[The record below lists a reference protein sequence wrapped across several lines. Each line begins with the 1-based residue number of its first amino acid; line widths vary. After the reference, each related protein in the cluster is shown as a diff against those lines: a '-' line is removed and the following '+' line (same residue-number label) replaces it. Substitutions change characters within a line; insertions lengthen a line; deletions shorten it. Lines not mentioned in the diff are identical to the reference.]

1 MTNAS
6 SSTIRPNGF
15 ALLPFAVFAVFY
27 VGLSL
32 YADHLGFEM
41 PWYKV

>member
-1 MTNAS
+1 MTENADS
-6 SSTIRPNGF
+6 VKPSGF
-15 ALLPFAVFAVFY
+15 ALIPFAVFAAFY

-41 PWYKV
+41 P